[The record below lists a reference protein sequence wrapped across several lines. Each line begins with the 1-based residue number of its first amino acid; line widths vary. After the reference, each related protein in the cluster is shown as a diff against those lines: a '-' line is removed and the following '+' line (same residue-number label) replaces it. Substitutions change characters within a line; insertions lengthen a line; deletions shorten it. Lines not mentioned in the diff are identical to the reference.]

1 MTRGTGWQPAAQR
14 QSALLLRAR
23 REWIAAYGEEPGAPI
38 TPAGLGL
45 ADPRRGGRG
54 RNRLPDGA
62 LIR

>member
-1 MTRGTGWQPAAQR
+1 MTRGTGRQPAAER
-14 QSALLLRAR
+14 QSALLRAH

-45 ADPRRGGRG
+45 ADARRGGGG

-62 LIR
+62 LLN